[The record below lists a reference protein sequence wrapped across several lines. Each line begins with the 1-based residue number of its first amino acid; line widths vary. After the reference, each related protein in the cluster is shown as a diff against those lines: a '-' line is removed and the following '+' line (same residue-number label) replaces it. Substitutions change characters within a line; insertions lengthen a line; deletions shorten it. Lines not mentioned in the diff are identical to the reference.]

1 MNIFDGLASN
11 VFGTVAN
18 TMGYDAIWQPVDGSD
33 SQTAR
38 VLFKDP
44 SVAQKVGPIEFR
56 PNEFV
61 MEYKLGDLVGLKES
75 TDSRCR
81 EEVMIDDRSY
91 MVVAVDAISD
101 GKTFRAI
108 LEPTT

>member
-1 MNIFDGLASN
+1 MNLFDGLASN

-18 TMGYDAIWQPVDGSD
+18 AMGYDAIWQPVDGSD
-33 SQTAR
+33 TQRAR

-44 SVAQKVGPIEFR
+44 SMAQKTGPIEFR

-61 MEYKLGDLVGLKES
+61 MEYKLGDFVGLKEL
-75 TDSRCR
+75 
-81 EEVMIDDRSY
+81 IDDRSSEIVQIDGVSY
-91 MVVAVDAISD
+91 TVVMIDAIAD

-108 LEPTT
+108 LESTT